1 LVGLLRYQ
9 YRQAASWYCSPTTFF
24 DRTREA
30 IKRKSIEH
38 RRLLHLQ
45 ATA

>member
-1 LVGLLRYQ
+1 MIRPLAAIAFGLLG
-9 YRQAASWYCSPTTFF
+9 AAILE
-24 DRTREA
+24 RREA

-38 RRLLHLQ
+38 RRLLHLH